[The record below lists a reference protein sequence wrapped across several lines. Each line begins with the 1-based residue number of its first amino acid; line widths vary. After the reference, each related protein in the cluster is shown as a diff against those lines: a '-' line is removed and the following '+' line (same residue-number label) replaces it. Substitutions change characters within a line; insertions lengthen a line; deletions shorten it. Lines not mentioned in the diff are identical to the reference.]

1 MIHPRLFLSTIISN
15 PSEVFMDSRKLVIK
29 ESAIVLLG
37 VSLCSAAMVGIF
49 ALLGKFDSAVLLGAL
64 VGTVLSTLNF
74 FFMAVIAMMAADKA
88 ESQNVK
94 GGEALIRGS
103 YPVRM
108 ILLFIIL
115 FAFAKSGLCN
125 PIALVVPL
133 IFVRPTITI
142 AEFFRKS
149 GEQSL

>member
-1 MIHPRLFLSTIISN
+1 
-15 PSEVFMDSRKLVIK
+15 MDSRKLVIK
-29 ESAIVLLG
+29 ESMIVLLG
-37 VSLCSAAMVGIF
+37 VTLCSAAMVGIF
-49 ALLGKFDSAVLLGAL
+49 ALLGKFDSTVLLGAL
-64 VGTVLSTLNF
+64 VGTLLAVLNF

-88 ESQNVK
+88 EKQNVK

-103 YPVRM
+103 YPMRM
-108 ILLFIIL
+108 IVLFVVL

-133 IFVRPTITI
+133 VFVRPTITI

-149 GEQSL
+149 GE

>member
-1 MIHPRLFLSTIISN
+1 
-15 PSEVFMDSRKLVIK
+15 MDSRKLVIK

-37 VSLCSAAMVGIF
+37 VSFCSAAMVGIF

>member
-1 MIHPRLFLSTIISN
+1 
-15 PSEVFMDSRKLVIK
+15 
-29 ESAIVLLG
+29 
-37 VSLCSAAMVGIF
+37 MVGIF